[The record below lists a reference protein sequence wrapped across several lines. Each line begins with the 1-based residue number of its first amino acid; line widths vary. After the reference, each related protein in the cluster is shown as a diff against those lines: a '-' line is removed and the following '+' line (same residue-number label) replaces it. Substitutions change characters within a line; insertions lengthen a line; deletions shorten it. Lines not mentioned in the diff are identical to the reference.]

1 MRSLYA
7 LALFLSLALG
17 LLPTAF
23 AQTPPARALV
33 PPSVWLESGLAYR
46 PGEDALTPH
55 LRVGLRG
62 LQPLTDTTSL
72 YGAFAVDGDLL
83 LDLGAWYSFLP
94 GADDVF
100 GFRSYAGTGLSY
112 VAGSFGVALS
122 AALSYELST
131 QTSLVVVYTHRPLFF
146 PEISQAFDVSLG
158 SVDPSTTNFGTVDF
172 GA

>member
-1 MRSLYA
+1 MRSLHA
-7 LALFLSLALG
+7 LVLLLG
-17 LLPTAF
+17 LLAPTAF
-23 AQTPPARALV
+23 AQTPSARTSPTQLP

-46 PGEDALTPH
+46 PGDDALTPH
-55 LRVGLRG
+55 LRIGLRG
-62 LQPLTDTTSL
+62 LQPLTDTASL
-72 YGAFAVDGDLL
+72 YGAFAVDGDLT
-83 LDLGAWYSFLP
+83 LDLGGWYSFLP

-122 AALSYELST
+122 AALSFELST

-158 SVDPSTTNFGTVDF
+158 VAFSAPR
-172 GA
+172 

>member
-1 MRSLYA
+1 MRRLHTVH
-7 LALFLSLALG
+7 FVLSLVLG
-17 LLPTAF
+17 SLPTAF
-23 AQTPPARALV
+23 AQTPPAQTPSASV
-33 PPSVWLESGLAYR
+33 SAPPSVWLESGLAYR

-62 LQPLTDTTSL
+62 LQPLTDTISL
-72 YGAFAVDGDLL
+72 YGAFAVDGDLT

-94 GADDVF
+94 GADDAF

-131 QTSLVVVYTHRPLFF
+131 RTSLVVVYTHRPLFF
-146 PEISQAFDVSLG
+146 PDVSQAFDVSLG
-158 SVDPSTTNFGTVDF
+158 VAFTAPR
-172 GA
+172 

>member
-1 MRSLYA
+1 MRERVRAWRPLESIGFDIA
-7 LALFLSLALG
+7 LAG
-17 LLPTAF
+17 LLMA
-23 AQTPPARALV
+23 V
-33 PPSVWLESGLAYR
+33 PILIGLA
-46 PGEDALTPH
+46 
-55 LRVGLRG
+55 
-62 LQPLTDTTSL
+62 SS
-72 YGAFAVDGDLL
+72 DGDLL
-83 LDLGAWYSFLP
+83 LDVGAWYSFLP

-158 SVDPSTTNFGTVDF
+158 VAFTAPR
-172 GA
+172 

>member
-1 MRSLYA
+1 MRSLHA
-7 LALFLSLALG
+7 VRFVLSLVLG
-17 LLPTAF
+17 SLPTAF
-23 AQTPPARALV
+23 AQTPPAQTL

-46 PGEDALTPH
+46 PGEDGLTPRV
-55 LRVGLRG
+55 RVGLRG
-62 LQPLTDTTSL
+62 LQPLTDTLGL
-72 YGAFAVDGDLL
+72 YGAFAVDGDLM

-122 AALSYELST
+122 AALSYELSI

-146 PEISQAFDVSLG
+146 PEVSQAFDVSLG
-158 SVDPSTTNFGTVDF
+158 VAFTAPR
-172 GA
+172 

>member
-1 MRSLYA
+1 MRSLHTVIG
-7 LALFLSLALG
+7 LSLLLG
-17 LLPTAF
+17 LLAPTAF
-23 AQTPPARALV
+23 AQTSPAQIAPSQTP

-46 PGEDALTPH
+46 PGNDALTPH

-62 LQPLTDTTSL
+62 LQPLTDTVGL
-72 YGAFAVDGDLL
+72 YGAFAVDGDLT
-83 LDLGAWYSFLP
+83 LDLGGWYSFLP

-112 VAGSFGVALS
+112 VAGSFGIALS

-158 SVDPSTTNFGTVDF
+158 VAFTAPR
-172 GA
+172 